1 MNLSEA
7 KADARRRA
15 FAARKAAKGR
25 IDERKALQ
33 HLRDLLSSHAGRPLA
48 GYMPIRTEIDPVPV
62 MKEWSGP
69 VGVPVIKA
77 AGQPLWFSRWTPGTD
92 LVEGP
97 FGAKI
102 PARDDPMT
110 PEVLIVPLV
119 AFGEDGARLGYG
131 GGFYDRTLECL
142 RVRGTVLAVGF
153 AFEAQCLSDL
163 PVDPFDQ
170 PLEAIVTETGFRR
183 FD

>member
-1 MNLSEA
+1 M
-7 KADARRRA
+7 
-15 FAARKAAKGR
+15 
-25 IDERKALQ
+25 
-33 HLRDLLSSHAGRPLA
+33 
-48 GYMPIRTEIDPVPV
+48 PV
-62 MKEWSGP
+62 MKGWSGS
-69 VGVPVIKA
+69 VGVPVIEA
-77 AGQPLWFSRWTPGTD
+77 AGQPLWFSRWTPETE

-119 AFGEDGARLGYG
+119 AFTEDGTRLGYG
-131 GGFYDRTLECL
+131 GGFYDRTLEGL
-142 RVRGTVLAVGF
+142 RAQGTVLAVGF

-170 PLEAIVTETGFRR
+170 PLEAIVTETGIRR